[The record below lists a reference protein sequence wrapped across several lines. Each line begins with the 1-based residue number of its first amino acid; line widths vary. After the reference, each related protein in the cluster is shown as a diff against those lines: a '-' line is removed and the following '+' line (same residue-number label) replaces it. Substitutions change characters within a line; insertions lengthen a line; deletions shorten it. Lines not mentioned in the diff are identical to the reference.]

1 MKKLTLIITMALGVM
16 SCKKQDCKHRY
27 ILNKTST
34 MVEYKFKVGYES
46 KCKVSDEWINVDSA
60 TYYNLS
66 IGDEY

>member
-16 SCKKQDCKHRY
+16 YCKKQDCKHRY
-27 ILNKTST
+27 ILDKTST

-46 KCKVSDEWINVDSA
+46 KCKVAEEWLNVDSS

>member
-16 SCKKQDCKHRY
+16 SCKKADCKHRY
-27 ILNKTST
+27 ILDKTST
-34 MVEYKFKVGYES
+34 MWEWQFKVGYQD
-46 KCKVSDEWINVDSA
+46 KCKVAEEWIYVDST